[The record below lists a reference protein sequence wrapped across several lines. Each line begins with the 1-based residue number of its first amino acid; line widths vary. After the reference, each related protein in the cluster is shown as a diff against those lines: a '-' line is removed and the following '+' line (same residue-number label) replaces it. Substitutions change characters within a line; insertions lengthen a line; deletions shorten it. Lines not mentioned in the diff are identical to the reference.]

1 MIERIAMVVAAVA
14 ASALPSP
21 APSPS
26 STPAASL
33 PATLKTIASVRASA
47 QCGEIVTHANS
58 AIAMALNND
67 ALVGQT
73 IMNLR
78 GTDLDDGNPIHRRNG
93 LQALGNL
100 AKNLMKQSRTADDEV
115 KRLRAIAEKSKDP
128 VQQKELKAFADQL
141 GGALWRQQKIAR
153 DLNGFLAAVD
163 FRDMMTLD
171 EAQQKANIG
180 ALGVPDPRLQQPADF
195 GPTPS
200 NVYNT
205 NLHSGVYSYEAM
217 RGTAT
222 EQAHAAADDFHQ
234 RIPAIA
240 NDEMMAAQ
248 HATNGAFNGC

>member
-26 STPAASL
+26 SSPAAQPPS
-33 PATLKTIASVRASA
+33 LKTIASVRASA
-47 QCGEIVTHANS
+47 ACGEIVTHANS

-78 GTDLDDGNPIHRRNG
+78 GIDLDDGNPIHRRNG

-128 VQQKELKAFADQL
+128 VQQKELKAFADEL

-171 EAQQKANIG
+171 EDQRKANIG
-180 ALGVPDPRLQQPADF
+180 ALGVADPRLQMPADF
-195 GPTPS
+195 GATPS
-200 NVYNT
+200 NYYNT
-205 NLHSGVYSYEAM
+205 QLANGVYSYEAM
-217 RGTAT
+217 KGTAT
-222 EQAHAAADDFHQ
+222 GQAHAAAEDFHQ

-240 NDEMMAAQ
+240 NDETMAAE